1 MINKFRGKY
10 YFLSN
15 YYESPVEYNGI
26 TYLNNEAA
34 FQAQKTTDINER
46 IKFSNLDP
54 SEAKKLGRK
63 ISLRKDWEEVKEN
76 YMYKIVKA
84 KFAQNLDIKQKLIDT
99 YPNELIEGT
108 TGWHDNIWGNCE
120 CHRCKNIV
128 GQNKLGKILMK
139 VREELMNV

>member
-1 MINKFRGKY
+1 MINKFRDKY

-15 YYESPVEYNGI
+15 YYKSPVRYDGI

-34 FQAQKTTDINER
+34 FQAQKTLDVNER

-63 ISLRKDWEEVKEN
+63 INLRKDWEEVKEN
-76 YMYKIVKA
+76 YMYEIVKA
-84 KFAQNLDIKQKLIDT
+84 KFSQNLDIKQKLIDT
-99 YPNELIEGT
+99 YPHELIEGT

-120 CHRCKNIV
+120 CPRCKNII

-139 VREELMNV
+139 VREELMDV